1 MKKLLVAVLALFFV
15 TATSNLVL
23 ADTAPT
29 TSPAVKTVKASHKG
43 KHHKKGKR
51 SLPTKP
57 SSAPAQ

>member
-1 MKKLLVAVLALFFV
+1 MKKLFVAVLALFFV

-43 KHHKKGKR
+43 RHHKKGKR
-51 SLPTKP
+51 SLPKP
-57 SSAPAQ
+57 SSTPAK